1 MTVEDLQ
8 RSLDGYEAEVVRAR
22 DTCITVLDNFA
33 GLLKN
38 MRGEITLA
46 VEELDKLQRLGGA
59 MRATNR
65 NKSVPTSHAPKF
77 MLKECGSAKPL
88 NPSASNGSGRRKV
101 CGARSMTSLRGRRSH
116 SQERKLTNG

>member
-59 MRATNR
+59 MRARNQSEQER
-65 NKSVPTSHAPKF
+65 ANKSRAEIHA
-77 MLKECGSAKPL
+77 EGV
-88 NPSASNGSGRRKV
+88 R
-101 CGARSMTSLRGRRSH
+101 
-116 SQERKLTNG
+116 ERKAIESERKQWEREKESVRRTFDDILAGKKVA